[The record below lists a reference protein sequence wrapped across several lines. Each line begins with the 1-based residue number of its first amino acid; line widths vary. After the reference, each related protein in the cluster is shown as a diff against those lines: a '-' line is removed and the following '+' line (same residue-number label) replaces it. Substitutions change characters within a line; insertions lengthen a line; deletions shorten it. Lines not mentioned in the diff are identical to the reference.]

1 MTIED
6 AVRNIMSRSTTGQTV
21 RDVCREVG
29 VELHDEIQAILNR
42 MDKSGRVESIHG
54 GGGYPTY
61 YYNTPSPTFKVRPL
75 AMADGT

>member
-21 RDVCREVG
+21 RDVWQKVG

-42 MDKSGRVESIHG
+42 MHKDGSVDLIHG
-54 GGGYPTY
+54 GGSQPTY
-61 YYNTPSPTFKVRPL
+61 YYDKPFEFKSRPKW
-75 AMADGT
+75 